1 MSRAKGRLTT
11 GGAGKL
17 NYLWSIN
24 RVTNPHWQGEE
35 PGSGTP
41 EHPTRKIF
49 DEPPA
54 YEFGEPVGGTYPVWY
69 DSTYWYEGSVSHFDF
84 REQLRVFVGAV
95 KAYYEL
101 FQEWGI
107 QYGLLVGLA
116 VLYLMSRRGWLLL
129 SDLTQQWGLM
139 VPAIAGLGLYALVNV
154 QGRYV
159 AAFIVLLWLALF
171 SVVHLHNSPDSQRL
185 IRIIT
190 IILVISIVFTTVASS
205 SREAFLTV
213 RQLVAGEDPAAHEQ
227 WQVAEGLRE
236 RGIVSNDKVAFIGD
250 SHRAFWAYLLG
261 LRIVAEVPRD
271 KVSSFWQADAMVKSG
286 LINAF
291 ASTGAKAVVAEKPPA
306 GNDLSGW
313 QKIRNTDYYVY
324 LFNH

>member
-1 MSRAKGRLTT
+1 MS
-11 GGAGKL
+11 
-17 NYLWSIN
+17 
-24 RVTNPHWQGEE
+24 H
-35 PGSGTP
+35 
-41 EHPTRKIF
+41 
-49 DEPPA
+49 
-54 YEFGEPVGGTYPVWY
+54 
-69 DSTYWYEGSVSHFDF
+69 
-84 REQLRVFVGAV
+84 
-95 KAYYEL
+95 
-101 FQEWGI
+101 
-107 QYGLLVGLA
+107 
-116 VLYLMSRRGWLLL
+116 RGWLLL
-129 SDLTQQWGLM
+129 SDLTRQWSLI

-205 SREAFLTV
+205 SREAFVTV

-324 LFNH
+324 ILNHQPG